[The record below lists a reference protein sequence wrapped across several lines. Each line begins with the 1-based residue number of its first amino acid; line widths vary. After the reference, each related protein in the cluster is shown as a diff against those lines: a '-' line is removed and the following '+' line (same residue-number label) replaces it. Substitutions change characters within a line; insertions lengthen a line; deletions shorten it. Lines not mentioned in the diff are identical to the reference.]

1 MKIEQQQL
9 LQKARESL
17 QAAQLLVDN
26 NLSALA
32 AARAY
37 YVMFYIAEAF
47 LLGEEL
53 TFSSHAAVIAAFGRV
68 FAKTKR
74 LPVDYHRSLINA
86 QEKRIEA
93 DYNLN
98 PSITTEEAK
107 VIINE
112 AQIMLDFAQNNI
124 DSI

>member
-1 MKIEQQQL
+1 VRIEQQQL
-9 LQKARESL
+9 LEKSRESL

-47 LLGEEL
+47 LLGEDL
-53 TFSSHAAVIAAFGRV
+53 TFSSHSAVIAAFGRV

-74 LPVDYHRSLINA
+74 LPVDYHRYLINA

-98 PSITTEEAK
+98 PNITSKEAQRIIDEAK
-107 VIINE
+107 N
-112 AQIMLDFAQNNI
+112 MLDFAKNNI
-124 DSI
+124 DLI